1 MATIPV
7 ARREG
12 DAVGTPTI
20 TALYRRIGPALLIS
34 IVAPIVVFEL
44 IRSTVDNDT
53 LSLAIGAAVPLL
65 WTLGRL
71 VVARVVDPIGV
82 AALVLYGVGLLV
94 VWLTGGSA
102 LGLELRDAAPTG
114 LIGLVCLGSVLVQRP
129 LVTLLL
135 RLAKRPVALDRRSAT
150 MITALAGATLVV
162 HAAALTVLAMSLSVS
177 TYVAVHQ
184 VVGLSI
190 VAAGVAGI
198 WWYRR
203 ISVVPAA

>member
-1 MATIPV
+1 M
-7 ARREG
+7 
-12 DAVGTPTI
+12 GTPSI
-20 TALYRRIGPALLIS
+20 SALYRRIGPAVLINL
-34 IVAPIVVFEL
+34 VAPIVVFEL

-71 VVARVVDPIGV
+71 VVSRAVDPIGV
-82 AALVLYGVGLLV
+82 AGVALYGAGLLV

-114 LIGLVCLGSVLVQRP
+114 LIGLACLGSVLVRRP
-129 LVTLLL
+129 LVTLVL
-135 RLAKRPVALDRRSAT
+135 RLIRRPATLDRRSASV
-150 MITALAGATLVV
+150 ITALFGVTLII
-162 HAAALTVLAMSLSVS
+162 HAAALTVLAMSLSVG

-184 VVGLSI
+184 VVGLPI
-190 VAAGVAGI
+190 VAVGVAGI

-203 ISVVPAA
+203 RISPAPAV

>member
-1 MATIPV
+1 M
-7 ARREG
+7 
-12 DAVGTPTI
+12 PTI
-20 TALYRRIGPALLIS
+20 SALYRRIGPTVLVN

-44 IRSTVDNDT
+44 IRSEVDNDT

-71 VVARVVDPIGV
+71 AVARVVDPIGV
-82 AALVLYGVGLLV
+82 VGVALYGAGLLV

-114 LIGLVCLGSVLVQRP
+114 LIGLACLGSALVRRP
-129 LVTLLL
+129 LIVPLL
-135 RLAKRPVALDRRSAT
+135 RLFGRSAT
-150 MITALAGATLVV
+150 MSRHAATVITVLFGVTLITHAATLTALAL
-162 HAAALTVLAMSLSVS
+162 SLSVNS
-177 TYVAVHQ
+177 YVAVHQ
-184 VVGLSI
+184 VVGLAV

-203 ISVVPAA
+203 RIVPSSAA